1 MLLGERPKI
10 LSEKVAQRLFAY
22 SGVRFGCLLWLG
34 FLSCVGVNAQ
44 ALEPAPP
51 QQVGMSGERLKR
63 LDEVLR
69 TAIGEKEIP
78 GAVVLVA
85 REGRVVYRKAFGHR
99 ALLPNEKP
107 MLIDTI
113 FDVASLTKVLVTAP
127 SIMILVEEGK
137 LSLTDPVSKYLPRFS
152 QYGKHRVTILQLL
165 THYSGL
171 RPTLEGNPTW
181 SGYEEAVRLA
191 LRERLITSPGKKFI
205 YSDINYMVLG
215 ELVQRVSEQSLDQF
229 AQERIFAPLGM
240 ADTHFSPASE
250 LMERIAPTEMRAG
263 DMLQGTV
270 HDPRASRMGGCAG
283 HAGVFS
289 TADDTARFAQM
300 ILDGGT
306 YRGNRVLSPLSV
318 LQMTSPQSPPS
329 EESLRGLGFDIGSPF
344 STPRGDLFPRGSF
357 GHTGFTG
364 TSLWIDPF
372 TKTFVILFTSRVH
385 PRGKGKVVA
394 LRKRVASVAAASI
407 VDKIPSVS
415 REQGN

>member
-1 MLLGERPKI
+1 MLLRERLNL
-10 LSEKVAQRLFAY
+10 LSEKVAPRLFAY
-22 SGVRFGCLLWLG
+22 PGARLACMLSLTL
-34 FLSCVGVNAQ
+34 LSCSLATAQ
-44 ALEPAPP
+44 ALEPIPP
-51 QQVGMSGERLKR
+51 QKVGMSGERLKR
-63 LDEVLR
+63 LDEVLGN
-69 TAIGEKEIP
+69 AITKGETP
-78 GAVVLVA
+78 GAVLLVA

-99 ALLPNEKP
+99 ALLPNKKP

-137 LSLTDPVSKYLPRFS
+137 ISLTDPVSKYLPRFS

-171 RPTLEGNPTW
+171 RPTLKGRQQW
-181 SGYEEAVRLA
+181 SGYEEAIRLA
-191 LRERLITSPGKKFI
+191 LREQLITSPGKKFI

-215 ELVQRVSEQSLDQF
+215 ELVQRISEQPLDQF
-229 AQERIFAPLGM
+229 AKERIFDPLGM
-240 ADTHFSPASE
+240 SDTHFSPAPE
-250 LMERIAPTEMRAG
+250 LMERIAPTELRQG
-263 DMLQGTV
+263 NMLQGTV
-270 HDPRASRMGGCAG
+270 HDPGASRMGGCAG

-300 ILDGGT
+300 ILDGGS
-306 YRGNRVLSPLSV
+306 YRGNRVLSPLSIV
-318 LQMTSPQSPPS
+318 QMTTPQSPPS
-329 EESLRGLGFDIGSPF
+329 EESLRGIGFDIGSPF

-385 PRGKGKVVA
+385 PRGKGNVVA

-407 VDKIPSVS
+407 IDKIPSVLP
-415 REQGN
+415 RR

>member
-1 MLLGERPKI
+1 
-10 LSEKVAQRLFAY
+10 
-22 SGVRFGCLLWLG
+22 
-34 FLSCVGVNAQ
+34 
-44 ALEPAPP
+44 
-51 QQVGMSGERLKR
+51 MSGERLNR

-69 TAIGEKEIP
+69 TAIGEEEIP
-78 GAVVLVA
+78 GAVVVVA

-99 ALLPNEKP
+99 ALVPKKKA
-107 MLIDTI
+107 MLVDTI
-113 FDVASLTKVLVTAP
+113 FDVASLTKVLATAP

-171 RPTLEGNPTW
+171 RPTLKGNPTW
-181 SGYEEAVRLA
+181 SGYKEAVRLA
-191 LRERLITSPGKKFI
+191 LREQLVASPGKKFI

-215 ELVQRVSEQSLDQF
+215 EVVQRVSEQSLDQF
-229 AQERIFAPLGM
+229 AQERIFGPLGM
-240 ADTHFSPASE
+240 GDTHFSPAPE
-250 LMERIAPTEMRAG
+250 LIERIAPTELREG
-263 DMLQGTV
+263 NMLQGTV

-318 LQMTSPQSPPS
+318 MQMTSPQSPPS
-329 EESLRGLGFDIGSPF
+329 KESLRGLGFDIGSPF
-344 STPRGDLFPRGSF
+344 STPRGDLFPKGSF

-385 PRGKGKVVA
+385 PRGKGNVVA

-407 VDKIPSVS
+407 VDKIPLSS
-415 REQGN
+415 E

>member
-1 MLLGERPKI
+1 
-10 LSEKVAQRLFAY
+10 
-22 SGVRFGCLLWLG
+22 
-34 FLSCVGVNAQ
+34 
-44 ALEPAPP
+44 
-51 QQVGMSGERLKR
+51 MSGERLNR

-78 GAVVLVA
+78 GAVVVVA

-99 ALLPNEKP
+99 ALVPKKKD
-107 MLIDTI
+107 MLVDTI

-137 LSLTDPVSKYLPRFS
+137 LSLTDPVSKYLPSFS

-171 RPTLEGNPTW
+171 RPTLKGNPT
-181 SGYEEAVRLA
+181 GYKEAVRLA
-191 LRERLITSPGKKFI
+191 LREQLVASPGKRFI

-215 ELVQRVSEQSLDQF
+215 EVVQRVSEQSLDQF
-229 AQERIFAPLGM
+229 AQERIFGPLGM
-240 ADTHFSPASE
+240 GDTHFSPAPE
-250 LMERIAPTEMRAG
+250 LIERIAPTELREG
-263 DMLQGTV
+263 NMLQGTV

-318 LQMTSPQSPPS
+318 MQMTSPQSPPS
-329 EESLRGLGFDIGSPF
+329 KESIRGLGFDIGSPF
-344 STPRGDLFPRGSF
+344 STPRGDLFPKGSF

-385 PRGKGKVVA
+385 PRGKGNVVA

-407 VDKIPSVS
+407 VDKISMS
-415 REQGN
+415 SEQ

>member
-1 MLLGERPKI
+1 MLLRERLKV
-10 LSEKVAQRLFAY
+10 LSQKVAQRLFAY
-22 SGVRFGCLLWLG
+22 PGEWLG
-34 FLSCVGVNAQ
+34 YMLCLGLLSCSLATAQ
-44 ALEPAPP
+44 ALEPTPP

-69 TAIGEKEIP
+69 TAITKEEIP

-99 ALLPNEKP
+99 ALMPNKKP

-171 RPTLEGNPTW
+171 RPTLKGNSTW
-181 SGYEEAVRLA
+181 SGYEEAVRLV
-191 LRERLITSPGKKFI
+191 LRERLVTSPGKKFI

-215 ELVQRVSEQSLDQF
+215 EVVQRISEQSLDQF

-240 ADTHFSPASE
+240 ADTHFSPGPE

-263 DMLQGTV
+263 NMLQGTV

-289 TADDTARFAQM
+289 TADDTAQFAQM

-318 LQMTSPQSPPS
+318 MQMTSPQSPPS
-329 EESLRGLGFDIGSPF
+329 DESLRGLGFDIGSPF
-344 STPRGDLFPRGSF
+344 GTPRGDLFPRGSF

-385 PRGKGKVVA
+385 PRGKGNVIA

-415 REQGN
+415 REQ

>member
-1 MLLGERPKI
+1 MLLRERPKMP
-10 LSEKVAQRLFAY
+10 SEKEGQRPFAY
-22 SGVRFGCLLWLG
+22 PGLGCILWLG
-34 FLSCVGVNAQ
+34 LLSCAVVTAQ
-44 ALEPAPP
+44 ALDPSPP
-51 QQVGMSGERLKR
+51 QHVGMSGERLNR
-63 LDEVLR
+63 LDEVIR
-69 TAIGEKEIP
+69 TAIGEEEIP

-85 REGRVVYRKAFGHR
+85 REGRSVYRKAFGYR
-99 ALLPNEKP
+99 ALVPDEKA
-107 MLIDTI
+107 MLVNTI

-127 SIMILVEEGK
+127 SIMILIEEGK
-137 LSLTDPVSKYLPRFS
+137 ISLTDPVSKYLPRFS

-171 RPTLEGNPTW
+171 QPTLKGNPA
-181 SGYEEAVRLA
+181 GYEEALQMA
-191 LRERLITSPGKKFI
+191 FRERLVASPGKEFI

-229 AQERIFAPLGM
+229 AQERIFDPLSMG
-240 ADTHFSPASE
+240 DTHFSPAPE
-250 LMERIAPTEMRAG
+250 LTERIAPTEARAG
-263 DMLQGTV
+263 NMLQGTV
-270 HDPRASRMGGCAG
+270 HDPRAALMGGCAG

-318 LQMTSPQSPPS
+318 MQMTSPQSPPS
-329 EESLRGLGFDIGSPF
+329 KKSLRGLGFDIGSPF
-344 STPRGDLFPRGSF
+344 STPRGDLFPKGSF

-385 PRGKGKVVA
+385 PRGKGNVVA
-394 LRKRVASVAAASI
+394 LRKRVASVVAASI
-407 VDKIPSVS
+407 VDKIS
-415 REQGN
+415 EQ